1 MNTCF
6 KNGLIV
12 AVAAS
17 LSVLATGSAMA
28 QSYLNGSSKMRGDYG
43 QMPRS
48 ASTARP
54 MYQATTPS
62 GERSFSYEPSQAAP
76 APAPAANGCG
86 CGSAP
91 STATA
96 APAPM
101 AQSQTQ
107 STRSFSYEPS
117 TRAGVAS
124 PMVRGAQTPAY
135 LVPKSLR

>member
-1 MNTCF
+1 MNANYR
-6 KNGLIV
+6 KLLAVLVGLALFAIAAEV
-12 AVAAS
+12 AS
-17 LSVLATGSAMA
+17 A
-28 QSYLNGSSKMRGDYG
+28 QSWLDGSSKMRGDYG
-43 QMPRS
+43 QMSRS
-48 ASTARP
+48 VVTARP
-54 MYQATTPS
+54 MYQATAPN
-62 GERSFSYEPSQAAP
+62 GQRSFSYEPAQAAS
-76 APAPAANGCG
+76 APAPAANGCD

-91 STATA
+91 SAATA

-101 AQSQTQ
+101 AQTQTQ